1 MGGETAT
8 RGRLLPY
15 RRQALLPL
23 QIPALLLAFSVQAD
37 RVRLTNGEVLDGLV
51 ITQTSQRVVLDVGTG
66 QIQLRRSQV
75 AAIERTDAQQVSG
88 DWQARYFLH
97 PRFVPA
103 TCTNLA
109 DQLRRLQDQR
119 RTALAASADI
129 VRIRAQAEPV
139 REALATDRD
148 DLLARQARLAAV
160 DTNAVIA
167 SRPAWE
173 AYAQEVAG
181 VNAQQARLNQ
191 RIEQQRADLQ
201 RVGQAQAIEAEY
213 LRALDAADRA
223 MRALPTTPEAAVT
236 NFVAQATALLAEYR
250 RGVVQT
256 TLATTWE
263 NGHALVDVRVNGQA
277 RGRFLL
283 DTGASTVV
291 LAESMARRAG
301 AQPDTNRTVRMQL
314 ADGRVVTGWPV
325 ILDMVEVGEA
335 SGRRIDAV
343 VLPSA
348 PAPDLEG
355 LLGMSFLREFTVRV
369 DAASGRVELLRL
381 GPTTP

>member
-1 MGGETAT
+1 MVNDHAHP
-8 RGRLLPY
+8 LAK
-15 RRQALLPL
+15 ALLF
-23 QIPALLLAFSVQAD
+23 LLLSLPTQAD
-37 RVRLTNGEVLDGLV
+37 RVRLTNGETLDGIV
-51 ITQTSQRVVLDVGTG
+51 VTQTAQRVILDVGTG
-66 QIQLRRSQV
+66 QVQLRRSQV
-75 AAIERTDAQQVSG
+75 AGIEHTDPQEVGAE
-88 DWQARYFLH
+88 WQSRYFLH
-97 PRFVPA
+97 ARFVPA

-129 VRIRAQAEPV
+129 ARIRAQEEPV
-139 REALATDRD
+139 RQALGAARD

-160 DTNAVIA
+160 DTNTIIA
-167 SRPAWE
+167 SRSAWE

-181 VNAQQARLNQ
+181 LNAQQARLNQ
-191 RIEQQRADLQ
+191 RFEQQRADQ
-201 RVGQAQAIEAEY
+201 QQVSQAQAIEAEY
-213 LRALDAADRA
+213 LRALDATDRA
-223 MRALPTTPEAAVT
+223 LRALPKTPEAAVT
-236 NFVAQATALLAEYR
+236 SFVAQATALLAEYR
-250 RGVVQT
+250 RGVAQT
-256 TLATTWE
+256 TLDATWE
-263 NGHALVDVRVNGQA
+263 NGHALVDVRINGQA

-325 ILDMVEVGEA
+325 ILDTVQVGEA
-335 SGRRIDAV
+335 SGRRIEAV